1 MIYVEDDVF
10 QDDMVEAIR
19 DDIAAI
25 EAEDRW
31 TKKFLR
37 AGSEMYEYNNV
48 MESPCL
54 AAITS
59 AINIPQRLIVL
70 ENMFQ
75 TTPLLPD
82 PHLVGAGYSLI
93 KNGGELKWHVDFNWN
108 DTIKLHRVLSMIIY
122 IDEPESGGEL
132 QFENGPSITPK
143 QGRVVVFKHNENVRH
158 RVNAVVGRR
167 TALRY
172 FFYTSGLEAPEGYHR
187 SLYGVD
193 EEGKPADV
201 AD

>member
-10 QDDMVEAIR
+10 QGDMIETIR
-19 DDIAAI
+19 DDIAMI

-31 TKKFLR
+31 TKKFVR
-37 AGSEMYEYNNV
+37 AGSEMYEFNDVANS
-48 MESPCL
+48 MCL
-54 AAITS
+54 AAITA
-59 AINIPQRLIVL
+59 AINTPQRLL
-70 ENMFQ
+70 TLQEMFE
-75 TTPLLPD
+75 TGPLLPD

-93 KNGGELKWHVDFNWN
+93 KNGGELKWHIDFNWN

-132 QFENGPSITPK
+132 EFENGTSITPK
-143 QGRVVVFKHNENVRH
+143 NGRVVVFKHTENVRH

-167 TALRY
+167 SALRY

-193 EEGKPADV
+193 SDGNPTDIED
-201 AD
+201 